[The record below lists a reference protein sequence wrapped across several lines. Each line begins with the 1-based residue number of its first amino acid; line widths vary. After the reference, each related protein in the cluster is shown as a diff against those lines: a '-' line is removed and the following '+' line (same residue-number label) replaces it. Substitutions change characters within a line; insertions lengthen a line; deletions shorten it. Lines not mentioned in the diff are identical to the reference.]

1 MNTQASFQ
9 PPDAFKRFLGEPW
22 AAQAVQRHWLHG
34 CAQVQQSWMRSTRDL
49 FGHCDALL
57 REGQSLQ
64 DSVLTHYFDWVRD
77 WTGGAAADRSSS
89 TEKPVP
95 QAGVQPASPA
105 QEVLVEDDLTRI
117 RGVGRV
123 VQHRLNCVGVVS
135 FDQIATWT
143 DMEIAYI
150 ENNVLGSAYAGCIKR
165 EHWQEQ
171 AKELLEDT

>member
-1 MNTQASFQ
+1 MTPYASFQ
-9 PPDAFKRFLGEPW
+9 LPDALNPFLGEPRVVK
-22 AAQAVQRHWLHG
+22 AVQRHWLHG
-34 CAQVQQSWMRSTRDL
+34 YEQLQQSWMRSTRGL
-49 FGHCDALL
+49 LGHCDALL
-57 REGQSLQ
+57 REGQYLQ
-64 DSVLTHYFDWVRD
+64 DSVLSHYFDWVRD
-77 WTGGAAADRSSS
+77 WTGAAVDRSSV

-95 QAGVQPASPA
+95 RARVQPASPA

-135 FDQIATWT
+135 FEQIAAWT
-143 DMEIAYI
+143 EMEIAYI
-150 ENNVLGSAYAGCIKR
+150 ENNVLGSAFAGCVKR